1 MTRPSRT
8 RDGDAILVVDNIS
21 KAFGG
26 VQAVDS
32 LSMDLKK
39 GEIVGLIGPNGAGKT
54 TVLNM
59 ISKVTPLDSGDIL
72 LDGES
77 LKRMPPHEVSS
88 LGISRTF
95 QEIHLFR
102 GLSVLSNT
110 KAACHLTATYSLGDA
125 LVWSSRTRRAE
136 AEIEDICV
144 EMLDMFGLKQH
155 MNKEAQSLPYGRQKL
170 LEIVKA
176 LVTRPKVPIITLAL
190 SCWTSFLYAET
201 PSAGC
206 PLKSYVTSLTCFPRR
221 PPAALISSTANTHPF
236 RSCVPCCVV
245 GPVSAAISPITMTS
259 RAAFAPN
266 WVTSATSIA
275 RARMAIP
282 LRFIVFDTSRL

>member
-1 MTRPSRT
+1 MTRPSRK
-8 RDGDAILVVDNIS
+8 RDGDAILVLDSIS

-32 LSMDLKK
+32 FSMDLKK

-77 LKRMPPHEVSS
+77 LKQMPPHEVSS

-95 QEIHLFR
+95 QEIHLFK

-125 LVWSSRTRRAE
+125 LVWSSRARKAE

-144 EMLDMFGLKQH
+144 EMLDMFGLKEH

-170 LEIVKA
+170 LEIAKA
-176 LVTRPKVPIITLAL
+176 LVTRPKVVLLDEPAAGLNNEETNELLSLVRMAQKKLDLSIIVIEHTMEFI
-190 SCWTSFLYAET
+190 SDISDRIVVMNFGKKIAEGT
-201 PSAGC
+201 WDEIRC
-206 PLKSYVTSLTCFPRR
+206 NEEVLTCY
-221 PPAALISSTANTHPF
+221 L
-236 RSCVPCCVV
+236 
-245 GPVSAAISPITMTS
+245 GE
-259 RAAFAPN
+259 
-266 WVTSATSIA
+266 
-275 RARMAIP
+275 
-282 LRFIVFDTSRL
+282 D